1 MVEPDGGSESTLIRG
16 MAIFAAVV
24 TAALYL
30 LGLLAIGLAVSE
42 VGDGADS
49 TPLRECQDAAHG
61 PQGAHVLGHEV
72 RFIPL
77 DVMCRTTDGR
87 HFASPVVLSWL
98 NPALACSLA
107 GTVIFTV
114 GAIARRIEGRRS
126 GMRAAWA
133 AIPGKRSARAKG
145 GRGSSKGTVSAKTES
160 SSPPSRP
167 S

>member
-16 MAIFAAVV
+16 MAVFAAVV

-49 TPLRECQDAAHG
+49 TPLRECRDAAHG
-61 PQGAHVLGHEV
+61 PRGAHVLGHEV

-77 DVMCRTTDGR
+77 DVMCRATDGR
-87 HFASPVVLSWL
+87 HFASPVVPSWL

-114 GAIARRIEGRRS
+114 GAFAQANRRASVRDEGRGGS
-126 GMRAAWA
+126 GSGKAMSTS
-133 AIPGKRSARAKG
+133 PGPTSYGQWSSTSTAR
-145 GRGSSKGTVSAKTES
+145 T
-160 SSPPSRP
+160 
-167 S
+167 

>member
-1 MVEPDGGSESTLIRG
+1 MVEPDGGSGSTLIRG

-87 HFASPVVLSWL
+87 HFASPVVPSWL

-114 GAIARRIEGRRS
+114 GAFAQANRRASVRDEGRGGS
-126 GMRAAWA
+126 GSGEAMSTS
-133 AIPGKRSARAKG
+133 PGPTSHG
-145 GRGSSKGTVSAKTES
+145 Q
-160 SSPPSRP
+160 
-167 S
+167 